1 MLHDELAETG
11 LPLLLSKSGEAIEM
25 LGAQSLVI
33 DLDTGAITLS
43 GELTHFS
50 EVWDNLPRGAGIRV
64 RFSGIPTRWPVG
76 PIFTVDVHITRA
88 IGNDLVVDS
97 GEYVLLP
104 VLPIDLAT
112 ASAGQY
118 DFDLP
123 GGVTTVLSDDHDCAF
138 VGIGEYSG
146 SLHFFQSDIS
156 DFLGVFGGPT
166 VAEEIRTTYES
177 TATRTIECI
186 GPSSGA
192 DTPASTDTPVLR
204 FLVVVEI
211 SAGFEENLYA
221 GPGYQYEVVGF
232 LAADSP
238 ITVVGQ
244 SGNGFWLQTVH
255 GSWLPSDSVDITGAG
270 VSFLPVIEEDAPL
283 VEVPEPPSTGGDVT
297 APPPTETSLP
307 EPKAAT
313 ADFSFENTVNAYEG
327 CPDDYAAEQPVGST
341 VGGIEAL
348 TATMQDDGT
357 INVSS

>member
-166 VAEEIRTTYES
+166 VAEEIRTTYE
-177 TATRTIECI
+177 
-186 GPSSGA
+186 
-192 DTPASTDTPVLR
+192 
-204 FLVVVEI
+204 
-211 SAGFEENLYA
+211 
-221 GPGYQYEVVGF
+221 
-232 LAADSP
+232 
-238 ITVVGQ
+238 
-244 SGNGFWLQTVH
+244 
-255 GSWLPSDSVDITGAG
+255 
-270 VSFLPVIEEDAPL
+270 
-283 VEVPEPPSTGGDVT
+283 
-297 APPPTETSLP
+297 
-307 EPKAAT
+307 
-313 ADFSFENTVNAYEG
+313 
-327 CPDDYAAEQPVGST
+327 
-341 VGGIEAL
+341 
-348 TATMQDDGT
+348 
-357 INVSS
+357 